1 LKPLLSPVSTNIQRL
16 WIATSRSS
24 GGAPTPANGE
34 LFIFARVGWG
44 RLRLY
49 HSYLGLGFALFR
61 SPRFTLTRCLTVDS
75 YPIALLR
82 NANLVRHDAE
92 SVRLHMY

>member
-1 LKPLLSPVSTNIQRL
+1 MAEASRL
-16 WIATSRSS
+16 TPNARGTATSRSS

-61 SPRFTLTRCLTVDS
+61 SPRLTLTRCLTVD
-75 YPIALLR
+75 PTQ
-82 NANLVRHDAE
+82 
-92 SVRLHMY
+92 